1 MSREEVNM
9 AFAEHHLD
17 EACDNLM
24 RAIRRLQGTP
34 YWEGHQDEAATLKA
48 MYNSVVAVFRDVRE
62 HNGGI
67 E

>member
-9 AFAEHHLD
+9 AFVEYHLD

-24 RAIRRLQGTP
+24 WAIRRLQNTP

-48 MYNSVVAVFRDVRE
+48 MYNSVVAVLRDVRE